1 MTLLEY
7 HDLFFKSLK
16 SKIDTNELGEFFFWI
31 IEHTLGINRINYML
45 NPQYLININKIPSL
59 INSINQL
66 KNDMP
71 IQYVVGQTEFMGMKY
86 FLNLEVLIPRPETEE
101 LVSWVLVSN
110 PKNQKILDIGTG
122 SGCIA
127 ISLAKFLKSCEIT
140 GWDINNKI
148 LNVARK
154 NAESNN
160 VDVSFEIQDIKS
172 I

>member
-1 MTLLEY
+1 
-7 HDLFFKSLK
+7 
-16 SKIDTNELGEFFFWI
+16 
-31 IEHTLGINRINYML
+31 
-45 NPQYLININKIPSL
+45 
-59 INSINQL
+59 
-66 KNDMP
+66 MP

-140 GWDINNKI
+140 GWDLNNKI

-160 VDVSFEIQDIKS
+160 VDILF
-172 I
+172 

>member
-16 SKIDTNELGEFFFWI
+16 SKIDANELGEFFFWI

-59 INSINQL
+59 INSINRL

-86 FLNLEVLIPRPETEE
+86 FLNI
-101 LVSWVLVSN
+101 
-110 PKNQKILDIGTG
+110 
-122 SGCIA
+122 
-127 ISLAKFLKSCEIT
+127 
-140 GWDINNKI
+140 
-148 LNVARK
+148 
-154 NAESNN
+154 
-160 VDVSFEIQDIKS
+160 
-172 I
+172 

>member
-31 IEHTLGINRINYML
+31 IDHTLGINRINYML

-59 INSINQL
+59 KNSINQL

-86 FLNLEVLIPRPETEE
+86 FLGKNKKIPMLLPAIFAIAWIILGFNVGSHLKNNNMKYLGLLATILVLISMMGILPFQRKHNIIDGPGMPLFVIAWAVII
-101 LVSWVLVSN
+101 LVNS
-110 PKNQKILDIGTG
+110 
-122 SGCIA
+122 
-127 ISLAKFLKSCEIT
+127 AK
-140 GWDINNKI
+140 
-148 LNVARK
+148 
-154 NAESNN
+154 
-160 VDVSFEIQDIKS
+160 
-172 I
+172 